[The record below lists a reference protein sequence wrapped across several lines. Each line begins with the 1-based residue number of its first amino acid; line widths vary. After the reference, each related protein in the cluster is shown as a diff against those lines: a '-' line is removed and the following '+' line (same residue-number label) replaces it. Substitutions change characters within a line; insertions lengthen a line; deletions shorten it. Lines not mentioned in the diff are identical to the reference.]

1 MKLTLRNICLSC
13 ACALSYL
20 TSGISVSAQIVPD
33 KTLPVNSTVT
43 TTGLLHTINGG
54 TTVGVNLYHSFQ
66 DFSVPTNNTA
76 YFNNAANVQNV
87 MARVTGSSIS
97 NIDGTLKANGNTN
110 LYLLNPNGIAFG
122 ANAKLDIGGSFVGST
137 ANGFKFPDGSEFSAT
152 NPQAPLPLLTMS
164 ITPGLQYGTSNVGA
178 TISNRGNLIAGQ
190 DLVLNADKLDLQGSL
205 QATRDLSLQAQDVV
219 KIRDTVTTPFVVTSG
234 RDTTI
239 QGNNS
244 VDILALNNPL
254 TQIES
259 GGNLSLISDGTI
271 SGDAHLLSG
280 GNLTFLT
287 TTGGF
292 ANFVSKYDPI
302 IYANGDVTFGN
313 YTGTALKVEATGS
326 IQGGNITITAPDT
339 SGAIPVSDR
348 DFTTLTT
355 LPSLILRAGVA
366 SVTSNVP
373 QTTGGT
379 TFTSATL
386 GNPVGS
392 ITVGSINTSV
402 AAGNGNGGD
411 VILSATQNVVTGNI
425 RTYGGVIG
433 NSGNITINAKS
444 LSYTNG
450 TALDASTKG
459 QGNAGNISITASDLV
474 SFDTGSLVLSN
485 VINGAVGNAGNVT
498 INAGSLA
505 VNSGAQLEA
514 ITYGQGNA
522 GNIIIN
528 AADTVLFSGRSSN
541 NIIFASAAGTTI
553 ESTGVGNGGNI
564 TINARS
570 VSFLNGARLE
580 ASTTGTGNAGNIT
593 INATDN
599 VLLSGIN
606 SGYATEIHS
615 DVNST
620 ATGNAGTVTI
630 NASSV
635 SLTNGAILQSNT
647 YGNGNAGNVNINA
660 SGLVTLDASVAISNV
675 ALGAIGNAGNVT
687 VNASSVSLINNGAQI
702 ESNTLDNGNAGNVTV
717 NASSVSLINVALI
730 GSYTFVNNGNAGNVT
745 VNASS
750 VSLTDGAQISSS
762 TFGNGNGGNVTV
774 NASSVSLTNGA
785 QISSGTRGNGNGGD
799 ITIIAQTL
807 DILGGNST
815 LGFTTGVGA
824 STFSTGNAGKIAIL
838 LGQSLLLD
846 SSRGLASIETAT
858 STGSTGNGGS
868 IFIDPQ
874 NITLQNGA
882 LITATSLGAGI
893 GGDINIFSNNL
904 FLLNR
909 SNINAKSFNA
919 NGGNINLNIP
929 SLLLLR
935 YASNINAT
943 AGFASPNASG
953 NGGNITIN
961 AGFVVAVC
969 TEDSNIYANAS
980 IGHGGNITIN
990 ANAVYGLQYSPQLTS
1005 PLSEIVA
1012 NNITGTLPGTVTLN
1026 TLNFDPIR
1034 GVTVLP
1040 NNLAD
1045 PSKQVSQTCAVGG
1058 KLSNRNNSLIITGR
1072 GGLPKSP
1079 SDELSIN
1086 RSLVEPVDSL
1096 PSSSDRET
1104 PPVKKTEVN
1113 PDTPKRII
1121 EANTV
1126 IRDSRGILRLV
1137 AAATPLNPA
1146 IPPLNCSQ

>member
-87 MARVTGSSIS
+87 LARVTGSSIS

-137 ANGFKFPDGSEFSAT
+137 ANGFKFSDGSEFSAT

-219 KIRDTVTTPFVVTSG
+219 KIRDTVTTPFVATSG

-244 VDILALNNPL
+244 VDIFALNNPL

-280 GNLTFLT
+280 GNLSFLT

-292 ANFVSKYDPI
+292 ANFVSIYDPI

-313 YTGTALKVEATGS
+313 YSGAALKVEATGS

-660 SGLVTLDASVAISNV
+660 SGLVSLDASSASSDVVS
-675 ALGAIGNAGNVT
+675 GAVGNGGIVTINSGSVSLNNFSFLSTNSQGQGNAGNININAQNLNMQNGSSISSIV
-687 VNASSVSLINNGAQI
+687 ASSLGQIN
-702 ESNTLDNGNAGNVTV
+702 
-717 NASSVSLINVALI
+717 
-730 GSYTFVNNGNAGNVT
+730 
-745 VNASS
+745 
-750 VSLTDGAQISSS
+750 
-762 TFGNGNGGNVTV
+762 
-774 NASSVSLTNGA
+774 
-785 QISSGTRGNGNGGD
+785 
-799 ITIIAQTL
+799 
-807 DILGGNST
+807 
-815 LGFTTGVGA
+815 
-824 STFSTGNAGKIAIL
+824 TGNAGKINIL
-838 LGQSLLLD
+838 VGQSITLNGYGT
-846 SSRGLASIETAT
+846 GLF
-858 STGSTGNGGS
+858 TGALGNTTGYGGS

-874 NITLQNGA
+874 NLTLQNGA
-882 LITATSLGAGI
+882 QISTSSFGFGI
-893 GGDINIFSNNL
+893 GGDITIFSNNL
-904 FLLNR
+904 SLYNR
-909 SNINAKSFNA
+909 SLISAFALSG
-919 NGGNINLNIP
+919 NGGNITLNVP
-929 SLLLLR
+929 SILLLR
-935 YASNINAT
+935 YASNITAT
-943 AGFASPNASG
+943 AFTLPNKVG
-953 NGGNITIN
+953 NGGNININ
-961 AGFVVAVC
+961 AGFIVAVC
-969 TEDSNIYANAS
+969 TEDSNIYANAFT
-980 IGHGGNITIN
+980 GNGGNITIN
-990 ANAVYGLQYSPQLTS
+990 ATAIYGLQFSPQLTS

-1058 KLSNRNNSLIITGR
+1058 KLSNRNNSLIITGK

-1113 PDTPKRII
+1113 PDTPKHII

-1126 IRDSRGILRLV
+1126 IRDSHGILRLV

-1146 IPPLNCSQ
+1146 IPALNCSQ